1 MCQEIC
7 LLLLGSPIHHCTITV
22 FSYNHFLFLWHQ
34 LGCPLLFFTLYEC
47 CLSFFLVHLVEL
59 SILFTFSEKQTLGF
73 TDFFFLFLALK
84 GIHLGSFQLS
94 FVQILS
100 APSSSRLLGSHNACV
115 FSHGSFRLCSLFS
128 IFPLCSP
135 DWSPSLSCLQVH

>member
-1 MCQEIC
+1 M
-7 LLLLGSPIHHCTITV
+7 P
-22 FSYNHFLFLWHQ
+22 
-34 LGCPLLFFTLYEC
+34 
-47 CLSFFLVHLVEL
+47 L
-59 SILFTFSEKQTLGF
+59 SILILVTASSLFVSLAEVCQFCWSFLRTNFGVHQFYLLLFCSLFFYGLIFMIYFLLLSLGY
-73 TDFFFLFLALK
+73 FFFLFLALK

-135 DWSPSLSCLQVH
+135 DWSPSLSCLQVHWLFLPLTQI